1 MIEIENKVDRLE
13 EAMMRTHMM
22 LQGLSMEMNTF
33 KNEIRQ
39 DTREFKRQ
47 TQASIE
53 NLSKEIKDFKDE
65 MKLSSKNMNKKWEEL
80 VMKMGT
86 MVEDIVAPNIAFIAK
101 KYFNLEN
108 GKILVRS
115 DAYHIKTN
123 QRREFDTI
131 AVYNDKVIL
140 NETKSNTKTDE
151 AKKFIKFI
159 KSAEF
164 FEYFP
169 EYKGRELIP
178 ILSSLYIHE
187 DTVKYLSNN
196 KIYAMAMKE
205 DTMDILNFDDIK

>member
-1 MIEIENKVDRLE
+1 MKE
-13 EAMMRTHMM
+13 
-22 LQGLSMEMNTF
+22 F
-33 KNEIRQ
+33 KNEMK
-39 DTREFKRQ
+39 EFKEDMR
-47 TQASIE
+47 
-53 NLSKEIKDFKDE
+53 
-65 MKLSSKNMNKKWEEL
+65 LSSKNMNKKWEEL

-101 KYFNLEN
+101 KYFNLDN

-131 AVYNDKVIL
+131 AVYTDKVIL
-140 NETKSNTKTDE
+140 NETKSNPKTDE

-159 KSAEF
+159 KSGEF
-164 FEYFP
+164 FEYFS
-169 EYKGRELIP
+169 EYKDRELIP

-196 KIYAMAMKE
+196 KIYAMAMNE
-205 DTMDILNFDDIK
+205 DTLDILNFDDIKK